1 MSLIENN
8 IIRNE
13 RIIRPEQI
21 SVLNNA
27 LEGTSSNDT
36 SVEKNKLHRR
46 RKDQLELSEES
57 KRMNEIV
64 TKTNDM
70 IDQIE
75 EVENN
80 SDKIKVI
87 KNRVKNGFYQTDGA
101 ISTVIDNFLDEAI
114 FDVTI

>member
-1 MSLIENN
+1 MSSIEN
-8 IIRNE
+8 IITGNE

-27 LEGTSSNDT
+27 LASSSTKNSSIEND
-36 SVEKNKLHRR
+36 KLHRI

-64 TKTNDM
+64 TKTHDM

-80 SDKIKVI
+80 SDKMKVI

-114 FDVTI
+114 FDATI